1 MADITMC
8 NGNGCPKKDNCYRF
22 KANPNLLWQSY
33 FMETPYKDDKCDM
46 YWPIEKKKKKKVKP
60 CQAHD
65 KEDDSN
71 T

>member
-1 MADITMC
+1 
-8 NGNGCPKKDNCYRF
+8 
-22 KANPNLLWQSY
+22 
-33 FMETPYKDDKCDM
+33 METPYKDDKCDN
-46 YWPIEKKKKKKVKP
+46 YWPIEENKLKP

>member
-1 MADITMC
+1 MPDITMC
-8 NGNGCPKKDNCYRF
+8 NGNGCPKKDSCYRF
-22 KANPNLLWQSY
+22 KAKPNELWQSY
-33 FMETPYKDDKCDM
+33 FMTAPYKDNDCNN
-46 YWPIEKKKKKKVKP
+46 YWPMEDNNKLKP

>member
-1 MADITMC
+1 MYWSV
-8 NGNGCPKKDNCYRF
+8 KDN
-22 KANPNLLWQSY
+22 NNL
-33 FMETPYKDDKCDM
+33 
-46 YWPIEKKKKKKVKP
+46 KP

>member
-1 MADITMC
+1 MPDITMC
-8 NGNGCPKKDNCYRF
+8 NGNGCPKKDSCYRF
-22 KANPNLLWQSY
+22 TAKPNELWQSY
-33 FMETPYKDDKCDM
+33 FMDIPYKDNDCDS
-46 YWPIEKKKKKKVKP
+46 YWSVKDNNNLKP